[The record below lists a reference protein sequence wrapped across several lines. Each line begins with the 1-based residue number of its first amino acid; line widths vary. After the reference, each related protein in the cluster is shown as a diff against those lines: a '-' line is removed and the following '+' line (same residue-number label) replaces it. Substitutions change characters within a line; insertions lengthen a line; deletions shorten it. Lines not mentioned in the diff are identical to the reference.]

1 MLCCVGNHK
10 KMLLAT
16 GYKADNIKEYRYF
29 DNATKSLDLNGMQD
43 DLEVTIFIV
52 MAADVMMAATLFLC
66 FKTIMSAVQCTR
78 IVVLVLIIHI
88 TIFTTQYV

>member
-43 DLEVTIFIV
+43 DLEVIIIFLMTYFVLKILPEQV
-52 MAADVMMAATLFLC
+52 VSQFAGSIAQPIKLDVLHTF
-66 FKTIMSAVQCTR
+66 
-78 IVVLVLIIHI
+78 VLVEIH
-88 TIFTTQYV
+88 VN